1 MSLDKSFKRAAMAGM
16 QWNGLSTL
24 VSSAFQ
30 SIQVAALSYFLP
42 PRAFG
47 IMAMAMVV
55 IGFAQAFNDIGLSN
69 AIIQRQD
76 INIEKLSS
84 LYWLQIVIGC
94 LLFII
99 ILLITPMTA
108 QFFNEPKLI
117 RVMALT
123 SLIFLVAPVGQI
135 FQILMQKGMEF
146 KSLAIIDIAS
156 SFVSM
161 LIAIILAFLGFG
173 VMALVLGQL
182 VYNGARSI
190 LFFFNGFKR
199 WRIKLHFKYSDLKGF
214 LSFGLYQMGDRT
226 VSYFS
231 INILNLII
239 GKFLGPYTLGL
250 YSMAYQLIITPIL
263 RVSTVILTVS
273 FPILSKLQYNN
284 VLLKEGYLYIS
295 RLISFIIHPILLMI
309 IVTAPVFVPA
319 FLGHKWTGAVPMIQ
333 ILSIEA
339 MIRSLSTTTVPTY
352 LAKGKADFGFRWNLT
367 VAVMNS
373 AVFYFIASY
382 GIIALAWSF
391 VCLSFIQFIILQ
403 LVMGTLIEM
412 KLKEYALAIIKQILI
427 SIAMAFIVYIS
438 NVAIGVKNLGEIE
451 LLAILFIIGF
461 ISYALMN
468 MVFNRKYLM
477 ELKSLIF
484 YRKKST
490 NLP

>member
-1 MSLDKSFKRAAMAGM
+1 
-16 QWNGLSTL
+16 
-24 VSSAFQ
+24 
-30 SIQVAALSYFLP
+30 
-42 PRAFG
+42 
-47 IMAMAMVV
+47 
-55 IGFAQAFNDIGLSN
+55 
-69 AIIQRQD
+69 
-76 INIEKLSS
+76 
-84 LYWLQIVIGC
+84 
-94 LLFII
+94 
-99 ILLITPMTA
+99 
-108 QFFNEPKLI
+108 
-117 RVMALT
+117 
-123 SLIFLVAPVGQI
+123 
-135 FQILMQKGMEF
+135 
-146 KSLAIIDIAS
+146 
-156 SFVSM
+156 
-161 LIAIILAFLGFG
+161 
-173 VMALVLGQL
+173 
-182 VYNGARSI
+182 
-190 LFFFNGFKR
+190 
-199 WRIKLHFKYSDLKGF
+199 
-214 LSFGLYQMGDRT
+214 MGDRT

-250 YSMAYQLIITPIL
+250 CAMAYQLIITPIL

-273 FPILSKLQYNN
+273 LPILSKLQYNN

-339 MIRSLSTTTVPTY
+339 MIRSLSTTTVPAS